1 MDRLLADGGAHA
13 AGVENIG
20 HAIDHEG
27 VAASVRAADSEAGAR
42 CRNDS
47 SVRRVGDVVH
57 VHDAW
62 CQQRQGEVV
71 SAVDGKILDADRIDM
86 IGLLRSVGLD
96 GRPL

>member
-13 AGVENIG
+13 AGVEYVG
-20 HAIDHEG
+20 HSIDHES
-27 VAASVRAADSEAGAR
+27 VAASVRAADAETGRR

-47 SVRRVGDVVH
+47 SVRRVGDIVH

-62 CQQRQGEVV
+62 CQQRQGEVIA
-71 SAVDGKILDADRIDM
+71 AVDGKVLDANGIDM